1 MTVAAIEEFL
11 GGPAKEDKLEDQAAV
26 VEEGRPLNDYGP
38 SMSQVGSLVLDGRQD
53 GNGENGS
60 SEKAE
65 SKPGLEQDE
74 LKIESL
80 ERIEAEEER
89 PEVVIEL
96 TNIKEHGI

>member
-11 GGPAKEDKLEDQAAV
+11 TGPAKEDKPEEQAAI

-38 SMSQVGSLVLDGRQD
+38 SISLPGSLVLDGRQD
-53 GNGENGS
+53 GNGESES
-60 SEKAE
+60 SGKAQ
-65 SKPGLEQDE
+65 SKPELGQED

-80 ERIEAEEER
+80 DRIEAEQER
-89 PEVVIEL
+89 LDVVIEL